1 MPIPRISYFA
11 KWQETTLF
19 TDVYLNT
26 KKNKTAVKSLF
37 TAVSP
42 IFYF

>member
-1 MPIPRISYFA
+1 MPIPEFPISQNGRKPRFLLMF
-11 KWQETTLF
+11 TLIP
-19 TDVYLNT
+19 
-26 KKNKTAVKSLF
+26 KKHKTAVKSLF